1 MPKTDARWNWIRN
14 TSSCSWDFGSGK
26 LKCLNRTHTNKKINT
41 WPNVLIQNS
50 LSFHLRWNK
59 CFIAKKKYFKSKLCI
74 SASLCYKRLSNTSH
88 NFNALMCFEAT
99 KKRNKI
105 FSNKFSNHFCNISTF
120 SMQTIFRSPLN
131 IEKADLEL
139 E

>member
-1 MPKTDARWNWIRN
+1 M
-14 TSSCSWDFGSGK
+14 
-26 LKCLNRTHTNKKINT
+26 
-41 WPNVLIQNS
+41 
-50 LSFHLRWNK
+50 
-59 CFIAKKKYFKSKLCI
+59 CI
-74 SASLCYKRLSNTSH
+74 SASLCYKRLSNASH

-139 E
+139 EKGYLSPEDRLLPVISYHTHYGPILSISCPLADCIPATK